1 MSNGSTMR
9 RIGSAAVAGAAALA
23 VLAPAASAAD
33 RPSSAPAPVAAAE
46 QSLGSKLTVKSYLQ
60 YLASRKTPEAKR
72 TLKAFRALP
81 KAKQQKFV
89 GHLQNRKVYEA
100 LTASLKGTTRPG
112 GRRAATPYNA
122 DVSFVK
128 EVRVEAKGTI
138 AGVNTRVSFA
148 MSEEIF
154 GIPVTTEKVSVQYL
168 ARGGRATKLL
178 HGDAT
183 VTNVNAAVDI
193 KGGGKPRLVRGA
205 ASISATW
212 KATPRFASFGA
223 ALNKIQALDAGVQGY
238 WRASLHNA

>member
-23 VLAPAASAAD
+23 VLAPTASAVG
-33 RPSSAPAPVAAAE
+33 RPSAPAPVGAAE
-46 QSLGSKLTVKSYLQ
+46 QSLGSKLTVTSYLQ

-89 GHLQNRKVYEA
+89 GYLQNRKVYEA

-112 GRRAATPYNA
+112 HLRRAVPYNA

-128 EVRVEAKGTI
+128 EMRVEAKETI
-138 AGVNTRVSFA
+138 AGLNTRVGFA
-148 MSEEIF
+148 MSEEVF
-154 GIPVTTEKVSVQYL
+154 GIPVTTEQVWVQYL
-168 ARGGRATKLL
+168 ARGERVTHLKG
-178 HGDAT
+178 GGAT

-212 KATPRFASFGA
+212 KATPRYASFGK

>member
-23 VLAPAASAAD
+23 VLAPAASAAG
-33 RPSSAPAPVAAAE
+33 RPSVAAPAAAAE
-46 QSLGSKLTVKSYLQ
+46 QSLGSKLTVTGYLQ
-60 YLASRKTPEAKR
+60 YLASRKAPEAKR

-89 GHLQNRKVYEA
+89 GYLQNRKVYEA

-112 GRRAATPYNA
+112 GLRRAVPYNA

-154 GIPVTTEKVSVQYL
+154 GIPVTAEKVWVQYL
-168 ARGGRATKLL
+168 ARGGRATHLK
-178 HGDAT
+178 GGGAT
-183 VTNVNAAVDI
+183 VSNANAAVDI
-193 KGGGKPRLVRGA
+193 KGGGTPHLVRGA
-205 ASISATW
+205 ATVSATW
-212 KATPRFASFGA
+212 KATPRYASFGK
-223 ALNKIQALDAGVQGY
+223 ALNKVQALDAGVLGY